1 MMPAGY
7 GRYAKAAVAVEKK
20 EDILLILLDTVSMD
34 LKKARMGIEQENVKV
49 KGEAISRAVAIFT
62 ELDCALDHETGR
74 DLTENL
80 SRLYQFMIERLT
92 VANLKND
99 VNALDDTAQVLA
111 HLHDG
116 FRAAAGTR
124 KENHR
129 PARVKP
135 FGSEGEA
142 PSQVSGRLSVAV

>member
-34 LKKARMGIEQENVKV
+34 LKKARMGIEQDNAKI
-49 KGEAISRAVAIFT
+49 KGEAISRAGAIFT
-62 ELDCALDHETGR
+62 ELDCALDHEADR

-80 SRLYQFMIERLT
+80 SRLYQFMMDRLT

-99 VNALDDTAQVLA
+99 ENALDDAAKVLA

-116 FRAAAGTR
+116 FREAAGTR

-129 PARVKP
+129 PATAKP
-135 FGSEGEA
+135 FENEGEA
-142 PSQVSGRLSVAV
+142 LSQMSRSISVAV

>member
-7 GRYAKAAVAVEKK
+7 GKYAKAAVAVEKK

-34 LKKARMGIEQENVKV
+34 LKKARMGIEEDNAKV
-49 KGEAISRAVAIFT
+49 KGEAISRAVAIIT

-80 SRLYQFMIERLT
+80 SRLYHFMMDRLT
-92 VANLKND
+92 AANLKND
-99 VNALDDTAQVLA
+99 VTALDDAAQVLV

-116 FRAAAGTR
+116 FREAAGAR

-129 PARVKP
+129 PVRVKP
-135 FGSEGEA
+135 VESEREA
-142 PSQVSGRLSVAV
+142 PSQVSGRLCVAV